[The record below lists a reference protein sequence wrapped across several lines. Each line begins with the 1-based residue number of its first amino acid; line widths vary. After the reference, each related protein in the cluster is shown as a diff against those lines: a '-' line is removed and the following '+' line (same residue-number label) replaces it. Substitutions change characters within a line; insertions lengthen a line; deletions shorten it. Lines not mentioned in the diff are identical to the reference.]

1 MRTRQKDRDV
11 PGPEAAWSEVAPGL
25 WMGGHY
31 WTDPRGEL
39 QAAVVGG
46 EFDLVV
52 SLFTRSGH
60 GPAPGV
66 EHIVAEIPDGPLSP
80 GQIEAVQRLARTV
93 AGAVRDGR
101 RTLVRCHSGY
111 NRSGLVVAQALVE
124 SGHEVGAAV
133 ALVRERRSPWALNN
147 GTFVEYLTA
156 GLDVARLLTGLEP
169 TPG

>member
-1 MRTRQKDRDV
+1 MRTRQRDRDL
-11 PGPEAAWSEVAPGL
+11 PGPDAAWNEVAPAL
-25 WMGGHY
+25 WMGGHD
-31 WTDPRGEL
+31 WTDPRGAP
-39 QAAVVGG
+39 QPAVVAD

-66 EHIVAEIPDGPLSP
+66 EHLVAEIPDGPLTP
-80 GQIEAVQRLARTV
+80 GQIETVQGMARTV

-124 SGHEVGAAV
+124 GGLKVTAAV

-156 GLDVARLLTGLEP
+156 GLGVARLLTGLDP
-169 TPG
+169 ALG